1 MHTAATLGKKN
12 KKKKQS
18 RKWICDQCFKRDG
31 EAGPGFR
38 LGDETPSLLINSR
51 LQTTKAPLSRLAV
64 KLKEG
69 ERRDDIL
76 ALSIHDTEEADLR
89 KKIFRAI

>member
-1 MHTAATLGKKN
+1 M
-12 KKKKQS
+12 
-18 RKWICDQCFKRDG
+18 
-31 EAGPGFR
+31 
-38 LGDETPSLLINSR
+38 LINSR
-51 LQTTKAPLSRLAV
+51 LQTTKAPLSGLVV

-89 KKIFRAI
+89 KKIFREI

>member
-1 MHTAATLGKKN
+1 M
-12 KKKKQS
+12 
-18 RKWICDQCFKRDG
+18 
-31 EAGPGFR
+31 
-38 LGDETPSLLINSR
+38 LINSR
-51 LQTTKAPLSRLAV
+51 LQTTKAPLSGLAV